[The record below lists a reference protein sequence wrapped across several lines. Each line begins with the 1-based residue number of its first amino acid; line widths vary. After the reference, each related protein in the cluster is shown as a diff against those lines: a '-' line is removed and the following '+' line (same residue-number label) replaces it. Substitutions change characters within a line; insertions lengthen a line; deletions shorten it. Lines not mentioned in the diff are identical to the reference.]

1 MASPSCSNWAW
12 LGIWVA
18 PSLATLPCNRVLHA
32 TCATLQILEADIV
45 LWSAGQAPV
54 TKAAAADAQRQIA
67 LPFGTNARGAMQTD
81 ATLRVLHHQR
91 VFALGDVA
99 VRWVVCPAARAVLHC
114 VASML
119 HCSLQSEQPK
129 LRGRLQLLF
138 ACC

>member
-18 PSLATLPCNRVLHA
+18 PSLATLPYNRVLHA

-81 ATLRVLHHQR
+81 ATLRVLRHQR

-99 VRWVVCPAARAVLHC
+99 VRWAA
-114 VASML
+114 
-119 HCSLQSEQPK
+119 
-129 LRGRLQLLF
+129 
-138 ACC
+138 